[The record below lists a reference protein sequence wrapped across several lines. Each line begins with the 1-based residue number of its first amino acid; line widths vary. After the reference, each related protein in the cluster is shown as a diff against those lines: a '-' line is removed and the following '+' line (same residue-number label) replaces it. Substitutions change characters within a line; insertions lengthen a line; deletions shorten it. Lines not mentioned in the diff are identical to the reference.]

1 MARDSHLKY
10 AEFLFNQTEASALHD
25 EETGVSH
32 SRAGSHM
39 ASRITIV
46 RYRACRGRRGCGGQC
61 AGKVAMCIGC
71 HGIEGYRAAFPGVY
85 RVPMIGGQNAK
96 YIEIALHDYKKGNR
110 KYATMRAIATSL
122 SDQDIADIA
131 AYYAA
136 QAPSSRNNP
145 DK

>member
-1 MARDSHLKY
+1 MMKRP
-10 AEFLFNQTEASALHD
+10 EFRTAALGLIWLAASQLSVTAHAV
-25 EETGVSH
+25 GVADA
-32 SRAGSHM
+32 AGN
-39 ASRITIV
+39 AQ
-46 RYRACRGRRGCGGQC
+46 AG

-71 HGIEGYRAAFPGVY
+71 HGIEGYRAAFPEVY

>member
-1 MARDSHLKY
+1 MMKRP
-10 AEFLFNQTEASALHD
+10 EFRTAALGLIWLDASQLSVTAHAV
-25 EETGVSH
+25 GVADA
-32 SRAGSHM
+32 AGNEQ
-39 ASRITIV
+39 A
-46 RYRACRGRRGCGGQC
+46 G

-71 HGIEGYRAAFPGVY
+71 HGIEGYRAAFPEVY

-96 YIEIALHDYKKGNR
+96 YIESTLRDYKKGNR

>member
-46 RYRACRGRRGCGGQC
+46 RYRACRGRRG
-61 AGKVAMCIGC
+61 
-71 HGIEGYRAAFPGVY
+71 
-85 RVPMIGGQNAK
+85 IGGQNAK

-136 QAPSSRNNP
+136 QAP
-145 DK
+145 

>member
-1 MARDSHLKY
+1 MMKRP
-10 AEFLFNQTEASALHD
+10 EFRTAALGLIWLAASQLSVTAHAV
-25 EETGVSH
+25 GVADA
-32 SRAGSHM
+32 AGN
-39 ASRITIV
+39 AQ
-46 RYRACRGRRGCGGQC
+46 AG

-71 HGIEGYRAAFPGVY
+71 HGIEGY

-131 AYYAA
+131 A
-136 QAPSSRNNP
+136 
-145 DK
+145 

>member
-46 RYRACRGRRGCGGQC
+46 RSAHAVGVADAAGNAQAG

-71 HGIEGYRAAFPGVY
+71 HGIEGYRAAFPEVY

-96 YIEIALHDYKKGNR
+96 YIEIALHDYKK
-110 KYATMRAIATSL
+110 
-122 SDQDIADIA
+122 
-131 AYYAA
+131 
-136 QAPSSRNNP
+136 
-145 DK
+145 

>member
-61 AGKVAMCIGC
+61 AGRRGQGC
-71 HGIEGYRAAFPGVY
+71 DVY
-85 RVPMIGGQNAK
+85 RVSMIGGQNAK

>member
-46 RYRACRGRRGCGGQC
+46 RYRACRGRRGCGGHAEGGGGQ
-61 AGKVAMCIGC
+61 GGVFNRC
-71 HGIEGYRAAFPGVY
+71 HGIEGYRAAFPEVY

-96 YIEIALHDYKKGNR
+96 YIEI
-110 KYATMRAIATSL
+110 
-122 SDQDIADIA
+122 
-131 AYYAA
+131 
-136 QAPSSRNNP
+136 
-145 DK
+145 